1 MRDRKSNSFNPL
13 VLDPEDYE
21 PLLDEDYP
29 GFDQLEEGD
38 PEFEF
43 LSNGSRR
50 RKPQINPDF

>member
-1 MRDRKSNSFNPL
+1 MRERKPRPYNPL
-13 VLDPEDYE
+13 VIDPEDYE
-21 PLLDEDYP
+21 ALLDEDYP
-29 GFDQLEEGD
+29 GWESLEEGD